1 MSTPQKPEY
10 LGEPTLG
17 QVMRRPLWILALLL
31 ALAVAG
37 GFAWLGQWQMGIAVR
52 TMDQEV
58 LDTETVR
65 PLADVSD
72 LAKGVTE
79 DAAGVVVEVSGELV
93 SGDYR
98 VVSPRENAGETGAWV
113 VGHLVTQNPEAAH
126 LAVALG
132 WAPTEEAAAE
142 KIPTLDANPDL
153 VTEQMLEGRY
163 MPPEGPTIPKPDADP
178 QAMHTMIPAHFA
190 NVWSGVDAP
199 VYSGYLVLH
208 PDGATADAL
217 AEAGLDTIDSV
228 PPLPPEKVNWLNV
241 FYAIEWVVFA
251 GFAVFF
257 WFRLTRDAWEKE
269 HELMILE
276 AEAAAE
282 GESADGNAG
291 AGSGTDSDP
300 DANTG
305 ATGPVETSV
314 DAGHPGERT
323 RTEEKRTP

>member
-52 TMDQEV
+52 TMDQEIV
-58 LDTETVR
+58 DTESVR

-79 DAAGVVVEVSGELV
+79 DAAGVVVEVSGEFV
-93 SGDYR
+93 AGDYR

-113 VGHLVTQNPEAAH
+113 VGHLITEEPEAAH

-132 WAPTEEAAAE
+132 WAPTEAEAAE
-142 KIPTLDANPDL
+142 KLKTLDANPDL
-153 VTEQMLEGRY
+153 ATEQLLEGRY
-163 MPPEGPTIPKPDADP
+163 MPPEGPEIPRPGEDP
-178 QAMHTMIPAHFA
+178 QVMHTMIPAHFA
-190 NVWSGVDAP
+190 NVWTGVDAP
-199 VYSGYLVLH
+199 VYSGYLVVH
-208 PDGATADAL
+208 PTAIAADAL

-276 AEAAAE
+276 AEAEAEAE
-282 GESADGNAG
+282 GATTAEGTDA
-291 AGSGTDSDP
+291 AGSGAASDHAAGASGP
-300 DANTG
+300 EANDDAERPG
-305 ATGPVETSV
+305 A
-314 DAGHPGERT
+314 RT
-323 RTEEKRTP
+323 RTE